1 MAYNPNSI
9 WGSKEKKNPLLPDAA
24 PTAKKPTPFVA
35 PKPAPFVPSVQV
47 QAGPAMPDDVGG
59 LKPPSF
65 FRRHGLIFFTVGIFI
80 LIALAAYIYYLLLP
94 PPTPNVVVTFSDPGT
109 VVLGEPFPLTVTVSN
124 ESKSVLQNADLNI
137 ALPAGIVLV
146 GNDPAQPQAV
156 VTESLGTLSSGTIN
170 PPQTVMLVAVASSG
184 AAQLPGTTQ
193 PIGAKVTYQTAS
205 TAATQFQSSA
215 STTISIG
222 TQSALSLSYSAP
234 SGIFSGQNF
243 DILVNYTNDTTSTLD
258 GVQLTMQY
266 PPAYHFVMSS
276 TTAPAGAAE
285 NTWNLGTLAPGA
297 TGTLD
302 ITGNIV
308 GPAQAQYSLTGT
320 IGATFSGQNYPAA
333 VAPVNFTVT
342 PSPLS
347 LAITLNNSSTYV
359 AGLSDNL
366 HYTLTYKNNSNVTF
380 QTVNISASLV
390 GSMFDFSSLGTNGSF
405 QFADEYHHVVCG
417 RYAGARV
424 ACARAIRNG
433 ELYNRHETG
442 VSDQTAER

>member
-1 MAYNPNSI
+1 M
-9 WGSKEKKNPLLPDAA
+9 
-24 PTAKKPTPFVA
+24 
-35 PKPAPFVPSVQV
+35 
-47 QAGPAMPDDVGG
+47 
-59 LKPPSF
+59 
-65 FRRHGLIFFTVGIFI
+65 
-80 LIALAAYIYYLLLP
+80 IALAAYIYYLLLP
-94 PPTPNVVVTFSDPGT
+94 PPTPNVVVTFSNPGT

-170 PPQTVMLVAVASSG
+170 APQTVMLVAVASSG

-243 DILVNYTNDTTSTLD
+243 DILVNYERYDEYIGWRT
-258 GVQLTMQY
+258 
-266 PPAYHFVMSS
+266 AYDAVS
-276 TTAPAGAAE
+276 AGLSLCDEQHDRACGRGGKYVEPRYARAGR
-285 NTWNLGTLAPGA
+285 N
-297 TGTLD
+297 GTLD

-308 GPAQAQYSLTGT
+308 VGAGAVFADRHV
-320 IGATFSGQNYPAA
+320 GATFSGQSYPAT
-333 VAPVNFTVT
+333 VAPVNFMVT

-347 LAITLNNSSTYV
+347 LTISLNNSSTYV

-366 HYTLTYKNNSNVTF
+366 HYALTYKNNSKVTF
-380 QTVNISASLV
+380 QTVSISASLV
-390 GSMFDFSSLGTNGSF
+390 GSMFDLSSLGTNGYFNSRTNTVTWYA
-405 QFADEYHHVVCG
+405 ADTPASRRLHPG
-417 RYAGARV
+417 
-424 ACARAIRNG
+424 N
-433 ELYNRHETG
+433 
-442 VSDQTAER
+442 QER